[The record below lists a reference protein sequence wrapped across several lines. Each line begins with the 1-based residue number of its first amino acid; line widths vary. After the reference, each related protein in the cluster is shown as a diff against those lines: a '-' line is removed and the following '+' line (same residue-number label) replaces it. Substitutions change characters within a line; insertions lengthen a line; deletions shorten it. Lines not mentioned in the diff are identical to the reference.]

1 MLNWFSM
8 KKLILVFVLF
18 VVLLSSIGFYI
29 YYSKNK
35 QITGEEKIVYNPTTQ
50 KWEKT
55 KINDDIDRETI
66 KETRKNEDGF
76 YNQSILRGYFEGYD
90 GETNT
95 LKIKSTVSFT
105 QQSLFEIADLKINPA
120 QIIYCAPE
128 TYTDPNNGKTFEVR
142 SLTIPV
148 KDGQILYLPTERVIN
163 FENFLSQTKDS
174 TYLIVQLTQNF
185 DKEKINYVQKMIV
198 IGLCE

>member
-1 MLNWFSM
+1 M
-8 KKLILVFVLF
+8 KKLAPVLILLTVL
-18 VVLLSSIGFYI
+18 VLSIGFYV

-35 QITGEEKIVYNPTTQ
+35 QIVGEEKIVYNPTTQ

-76 YNQSILRGYFEGYD
+76 YNQSILRGYFEGYEE
-90 GETNT
+90 GTNT
-95 LKIKSTVSFT
+95 LKIKSTVRFT

-120 QIIYCAPE
+120 QTIYCAPE

-142 SLTIPV
+142 NLTIPV
-148 KDGQILYLPTERVIN
+148 KDGQILYLPTERPIN
-163 FENFLSQTKDS
+163 FEEFLSQTKDS

-185 DKEKINYVQKMIV
+185 DKEKVNYVQKMIAV
-198 IGLCE
+198 GLCE